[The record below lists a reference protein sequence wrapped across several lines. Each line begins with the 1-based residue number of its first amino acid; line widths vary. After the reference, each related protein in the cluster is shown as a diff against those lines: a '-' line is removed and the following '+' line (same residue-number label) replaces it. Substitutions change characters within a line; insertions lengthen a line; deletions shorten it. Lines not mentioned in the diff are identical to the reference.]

1 MSLALWMR
9 DVKMTSAAAVQ
20 QEREVL
26 LLPQNLQIWLLWV
39 IMELKEGKDNALFT
53 LLFVRSWTVPAVKD
67 IILGG

>member
-1 MSLALWMR
+1 MDERCKNDLSSS
-9 DVKMTSAAAVQ
+9 SAAG
-20 QEREVL
+20 EGG

-39 IMELKEGKDNALFT
+39 IMELKEGNDNALFT